1 MPLYSKYYC
10 GDSALHNVNHYYGM
24 YCGRVCSPVSFIFY
38 RRTPAL
44 SQTDYAE
51 VYRKKEEEELMGYTH
66 PHVSITV
73 TLMKYLKIFTT

>member
-1 MPLYSKYYC
+1 MWC
-10 GDSALHNVNHYYGM
+10 GTVS
-24 YCGRVCSPVSFIFY
+24 SPVSFVFY

-66 PHVSITV
+66 PHVNITH
-73 TLMKYLKIFTT
+73 LKYLKIFTT